1 MQQPSRSAKLEDEFV
16 GEGFHTLC
24 LRIDELI
31 QLQEKLGVG
40 PNIVAQRLLRGEWLV
55 EDIQQTIRLG
65 LIGGGM
71 SQREAFD
78 LVNRCVK
85 EGYLIDYTALAGRL
99 IMAALSGI
107 EDEPLPG
114 EAEAPTM
121 MEDTTPS
128 ED

>member
-1 MQQPSRSAKLEDEFV
+1 MLTTRSAKLEDEFV
-16 GEGFHTLC
+16 GEGYFTLC

-40 PNIVAQRLLRGEWLV
+40 PNILAQRLLRGEWLV

-71 SQREAFD
+71 QHREAFD
-78 LVNRCVK
+78 LVNRCIK

-107 EDEPLPG
+107 EDDPIPG

-121 MEDTTPS
+121 TEATPT
-128 ED
+128 DD

>member
-16 GEGFHTLC
+16 GEGYHTLC

-71 SQREAFD
+71 QQREAFD
-78 LVNRCVK
+78 LVSRSVK
-85 EGYLIDYTALAGRL
+85 EGYLIDYTVLAGRL

-114 EAEAPTM
+114 EAEAPTTM
-121 MEDTTPS
+121 QEPTLFND
-128 ED
+128 